1 MATSLLTQD
10 ARPEEWAQPTAQPGG
25 DPMVTRAEWMWTL
38 FGVVL
43 LGAFLSFVVDDSPLR
58 SLMAVR

>member
-1 MATSLLTQD
+1 
-10 ARPEEWAQPTAQPGG
+10 
-25 DPMVTRAEWMWTL
+25 MVTRAEWMWTL